1 MWIFK
6 QSAEKKRERVIRQEA
21 KEWMK
26 QLVEAGMNRQT
37 AKNGMEE
44 LSSLAIEAYHQ
55 NKVYAKS
62 KEQIAFAMMLI
73 EKLMEEMKKK
83 EVENI
88 QERLKKLAN
97 VLEGVFH
104 ECTIRED
111 DMDFAVS
118 CTYIKSMAAVYDA
131 SQCLM
136 VQSELENLL
145 HLLGEVKEWE
155 EPDFC
160 ALTFFLKYGNKSEL
174 GELAN
179 CLRNEMVIRYYRE
192 QYWDDFERELSAVGM
207 EKAVEIW
214 IKEKVNR
221 FSN

>member
-1 MWIFK
+1 
-6 QSAEKKRERVIRQEA
+6 
-21 KEWMK
+21 
-26 QLVEAGMNRQT
+26 
-37 AKNGMEE
+37 
-44 LSSLAIEAYHQ
+44 
-55 NKVYAKS
+55 
-62 KEQIAFAMMLI
+62 
-73 EKLMEEMKKK
+73 
-83 EVENI
+83 
-88 QERLKKLAN
+88 
-97 VLEGVFH
+97 
-104 ECTIRED
+104 
-111 DMDFAVS
+111 MDFAVS